1 MCVQFINQQT
11 LGVLS
16 DRYQAKIP
24 FFFDWKPHVFPRYP
38 APVIIMKDGVREIR
52 QMQFGLIPYFEK
64 NLKPKMVFHNAR
76 SETLK
81 EKPSFKKPYAETRC
95 LIPLESFLEYIP
107 ASDNKDKWTARF
119 YHKNQFPLMAAGV
132 WSHWKSPEGKYTT
145 GFSMITRE
153 PPPFVLETGHDRC
166 PLFLKPD
173 YFDAWLT
180 REPKNYAELDQI
192 LKDGKDEPDL
202 TVDPF
207 R

>member
-38 APVIIMKDGVREIR
+38 APVIIMKDGAREIR

-81 EKPSFKKPYAETRC
+81 EKASFKKPYAETRC
-95 LIPLESFLEYIP
+95 LIPLDSFLEYIWT
-107 ASDNKDKWTARF
+107 SEKEKWVARF
-119 YHKNQFPLMAAGV
+119 HQKDDSPLVAAGV
-132 WSHWKSPEGKYTT
+132 WSHWKSPEGKYITT
-145 GFSMITRE
+145 FSMITRE

-173 YFDAWLT
+173 YFDAWLS
-180 REPKNYAELDQI
+180 RETKDYATLDR
-192 LKDGKDEPDL
+192 LLMEGRADPDL
-202 TVDPF
+202 SVDQF
-207 R
+207 S